1 MGGDHGA
8 SVVLPGADISLTRHP
23 DIEFLIYGDRAV
35 IEPLLDGLPRLK
47 ANARLVH
54 TDVAIRMDDKPS
66 QALRHGRWK
75 SSMWLAL
82 DAVKKGEADVVI
94 SAGNTG
100 ALMAMARF
108 DLKMIEGIERPAI
121 AALWPTLKGE
131 AVVLDVGASIG
142 ADEEHLI
149 NLAAMGSALA
159 RVLFD
164 IERPTVGLLN
174 IGVEEVKGLEQVREA
189 GRRLR
194 EGHFPHFNYVGFVEG
209 DDIGKGTVDV
219 VVTEGFAGNI
229 ALKAA
234 EGTAR
239 QFAQYLKNAMAR
251 TWASRLGYLLS
262 RQAFRTLREKMDPR
276 KSNGGVFVGLNG
288 IVIKSHGGAD
298 AEGFASAIDLGY
310 DMFRYELL
318 AKIGESMARDMQA
331 SATAR
336 SGERSDLVT
345 VLRSVVLGCGSYL
358 PARILSNDE
367 LAKAVETT
375 DEWIVQRTGI
385 RERHIAAAGELT
397 SDLALHAARAAL
409 ANAHVEATS
418 IDLIVLATSTP
429 DQTFPATAVSVQAG
443 LGITQ
448 GAAFD
453 LQAVCS
459 GFVYAL
465 SVVNSM
471 LRSGACKRA
480 LVIGAETFSR
490 ILDWNDRT
498 TCVLFG
504 DGAGA
509 LVLEA
514 QPQAGTTADRGLLT
528 THLRSD
534 GRYKSK
540 LYVDG
545 GPSSTQTVGHL
556 RMEGRDVFKHAIAM
570 ITDVIYDAFKATGTS
585 AADIDWFVPHQANKR
600 IIDGSAHKL
609 GITPDKV
616 VITVDRHG
624 NTSAASIPLA
634 LTDAMADRRIK
645 RGNLILLEAMG
656 GGFTWGSALLRW

>member
-1 MGGDHGA
+1 M
-8 SVVLPGADISLTRHP
+8 
-23 DIEFLIYGDRAV
+23 
-35 IEPLLDGLPRLK
+35 
-47 ANARLVH
+47 
-54 TDVAIRMDDKPS
+54 
-66 QALRHGRWK
+66 
-75 SSMWLAL
+75 
-82 DAVKKGEADVVI
+82 
-94 SAGNTG
+94 
-100 ALMAMARF
+100 
-108 DLKMIEGIERPAI
+108 
-121 AALWPTLKGE
+121 
-131 AVVLDVGASIG
+131 
-142 ADEEHLI
+142 
-149 NLAAMGSALA
+149 
-159 RVLFD
+159 
-164 IERPTVGLLN
+164 TV
-174 IGVEEVKGLEQVREA
+174 
-189 GRRLR
+189 
-194 EGHFPHFNYVGFVEG
+194 
-209 DDIGKGTVDV
+209 
-219 VVTEGFAGNI
+219 
-229 ALKAA
+229 
-234 EGTAR
+234 
-239 QFAQYLKNAMAR
+239 M
-251 TWASRLGYLLS
+251 
-262 RQAFRTLREKMDPR
+262 
-276 KSNGGVFVGLNG
+276 
-288 IVIKSHGGAD
+288 
-298 AEGFASAIDLGY
+298 
-310 DMFRYELL
+310 
-318 AKIGESMARDMQA
+318 
-331 SATAR
+331 
-336 SGERSDLVT
+336 
-345 VLRSVVLGCGSYL
+345 RSVVLGCGSYL

-367 LAKAVETT
+367 LAKSVDTT

-385 RERHIAAAGELT
+385 RERHVAAPGELT
-397 SDLALHAARAAL
+397 SDLALNAARAAL
-409 ANAHVEATS
+409 AHARVEAES

-429 DQTFPATAVSVQAG
+429 DQTFPATAVTVQSG
-443 LGITQ
+443 LGITR

-465 SVVNSM
+465 SVTDAM
-471 LRSGACKRA
+471 LKNGSAKRA

-534 GRYKSK
+534 GRHKAK

-556 RMEGRDVFKHAIAM
+556 RMEGREVFKHAVAM
-570 ITDVIYDAFKATGTS
+570 ITDVIDDAFKATGVS

-609 GITPDKV
+609 GIAPERV

-634 LTDAMADRRIK
+634 LTDAVVDRRIK